1 MVIENVQL
9 VEEELEALELAHK
22 QEKFDTSIPTLDGDI
37 RDWLRRYGEPVH
49 LFGENKGARRTRLR
63 LHYVG
68 QDSKAP
74 PVSEIIST
82 TTTTTK
88 DPTTTSADGVVEAKL
103 EDVLEDGGQTEV
115 FYTEGS
121 ADLLACRRDFTTRS
135 LTLALMRN
143 KIQRAMRY
151 GAKEDVEDAKAKGR
165 VQTLMDNFGLS
176 FSRIGSTR
184 PISTIKYAPYPHESF
199 SEADLAKSDVLANGG
214 WSGKVCMWQGPDR
227 EFIGDITPND
237 NDRVHAISWSP
248 TKAVRSDPNAVLAI
262 GSSSGTVSLHAIVVD
277 DKEKIVKDDNMDA
290 DEAVVTAEGSNKF
303 DLKETKLCEF
313 STLDDRVTQVIWH
326 PSEKHIMASSH
337 DGTWRLYDLEKQK
350 ELLLQEGHSMEV
362 CSLAV
367 HPDGSLVASGDAGG
381 VVRIWDLRTGRSI
394 MTLNNHLRRVLSM
407 DFHPFNGCNLLT
419 AGEDRSALV
428 WDVRRQLVH
437 EKLLGH
443 TKLISNAMYDDTGDV
458 ILTAGYDGLV
468 KVWDSSSHSCVKSLA
483 AHRTL
488 IMGIDFRHRGTGSWM
503 DRNSLPAEL
512 ATGGYDRALKIWRSG
527 G

>member
-22 QEKFDTSIPTLDGDI
+22 QEKFDTSIPTLDTDV

-49 LFGENKGARRTRLR
+49 LFGENKGERRTRLR
-63 LHYVG
+63 HLYVKNDSKPPPESETISTTAE
-68 QDSKAP
+68 DSKA
-74 PVSEIIST
+74 IA
-82 TTTTTK
+82 
-88 DPTTTSADGVVEAKL
+88 ADGVVEAKI
-103 EDVLEDGGQTEV
+103 EDILEDGGQTEV
-115 FYTEGS
+115 FYTEGDN
-121 ADLLACRRDFTTRS
+121 DLLECRREFTTSS
-135 LTLALMRN
+135 LMSALMRN
-143 KIQRAMRY
+143 NIQRAMRY
-151 GAKEDVEDAKAKGR
+151 GAKEEVEDAKAKER
-165 VQTLMDNFGLS
+165 VEALMDNFGLS

-184 PISTIKYAPYPHESF
+184 PISSIKYAPYPHESF
-199 SEADLAKSDVLANGG
+199 SDADRDKADILASGG
-214 WSGKVCMWQGPDR
+214 WSGRVCIWQGSDR
-227 EFIGDITPND
+227 EFIGDINPRD
-237 NDRVHAISWSP
+237 NARIHALSWSP
-248 TKAVRSDPNAVLAI
+248 TKAVRSEPNAVLAI
-262 GSSSGTVSLHAIVVD
+262 GSCTGSVSLHAVMVNE
-277 DKEKIVKDDNMDA
+277 KEIKSKDDTIMDEG
-290 DEAVVTAEGSNKF
+290 DEAAGTAEGCDKY

-313 STLDDRVTQVIWH
+313 NTLQDRVTKVIWH

-458 ILTAGYDGLV
+458 ILTAGYDGLI

-488 IMGIDFRHRGTGSWM
+488 IMGIDFRYRGVGSWM